1 MEATMVDRY
10 TKTMLTVIAVCLVW
24 LSVLDVL
31 VDALHA
37 ADVTHVVVDNQV
49 PVPVVIG
56 YAGASANLIVTEE
69 HGLPVK
75 IINK

>member
-24 LSVLDVL
+24 LSVRDVV

>member
-1 MEATMVDRY
+1 MEASMLDRY

-24 LSVLDVL
+24 LSVRDVL
-31 VDALHA
+31 VDPSHA

-56 YAGASANLIVTEE
+56 YAGASANLVVTEE

>member
-1 MEATMVDRY
+1 
-10 TKTMLTVIAVCLVW
+10 
-24 LSVLDVL
+24 
-31 VDALHA
+31 
-37 ADVTHVVVDNQV
+37 VTHVVVDNQA

-56 YAGASANLIVTEE
+56 YAGASSNLVVTEE

>member
-1 MEATMVDRY
+1 MVDRY

-24 LSVLDVL
+24 LSVLDVV

>member
-1 MEATMVDRY
+1 MVDRY

-24 LSVLDVL
+24 LSVLDVV

-56 YAGASANLIVTEE
+56 YAGASANLIVTAE

>member
-24 LSVLDVL
+24 LSVLDVV

>member
-24 LSVLDVL
+24 LSVLDVV

-56 YAGASANLIVTEE
+56 YAGASANLRVTEE